1 MNTEIAKKE
10 TNLPAEVNNQPTT
23 VLKSDIVIPKLL
35 LMQGLSDLVNERK
48 AQQGDFVKSSTAEK
62 YGDDKLPVEFIPL
75 TFQNLWLVAEDTKG
89 DGKKYEFRRYEPR
102 TAQNE
107 EFPWD
112 YIENGTKW
120 KRTKIM
126 SLFALLPKDIDA
138 QAKMMK
144 EFEETGELPDVDKV
158 LLPVVIQFKNTSFK
172 AGKEVA
178 TLFAK
183 AESISRTLG
192 KPVPAFGTTMR
203 LSCVSDKNDKGNF
216 FVMKVESAGKTK
228 AEYRDSAA
236 NWYSQLLSL
245 GAAIKVDESD
255 VVQTTEEEFTEPTNF

>member
-1 MNTEIAKKE
+1 MSKEIVKTE
-10 TNLPAEVNNQPTT
+10 TNLPVDPLPQGTQ
-23 VLKSDIVIPKLL
+23 VLKSDVVLPKLL

-48 AQQGDFVKSSTAEK
+48 AQQGDFVRSSTAEK
-62 YGDDKLPVEFIPL
+62 LGDDKAPVEFIPL
-75 TFQNLWLVAEDTKG
+75 TFQNLWLVSEDQKG

-102 TAQNE
+102 TLANE
-107 EFPWD
+107 NAEWD
-112 YIENGTKW
+112 YIEKGTKW

-126 SLFALLPKDIDA
+126 SLFALLPRDIDA
-138 QAKMMK
+138 QAQMMK
-144 EFEETGELPDVDKV
+144 EFEETGEMPDVDKV

-192 KPVPAFGTTMR
+192 KTVPAFGTTMR

-228 AEYRDSAA
+228 PEYKDSAA
-236 NWYSQLLSL
+236 NWYSQLMSL
-245 GAAIKVDESD
+245 GAAVKVDESD
-255 VVQTTEEEFTEPTNF
+255 VAVEEAAAEQTNF